1 MSATR
6 LSQPGSVPKPPGANG
21 DVEES
26 GASELHRSPFTPD
39 PSSAQFRAGLL
50 ELTVVLIAAL
60 AVPAGLIA
68 GAYIQPFPWQ
78 TALIITVLAV
88 ATRPLGVPLP
98 GKGFASFVVAAASAA
113 VVALGWAAGA
123 AAAAIAIFIGDIAIR
138 RISVRAATTLAGHL
152 ATASFA
158 AGLLYSLAGGEYGS
172 GALSLGNLWP
182 LILLLVTLAAVANT
196 TFYLQLR
203 LSPSLPWVSPG
214 LTLRWELAT
223 VGLGTALAVGLLA
236 VLFADVAPG
245 ETMGLAALWLLAA
258 VLGRWLVRKA
268 VAGESLLLVQR
279 LTQAIGAR
287 TEFVKAFEDV
297 KALTTSL
304 VPWHHMGIARYVPE
318 KHEFSILVDTQP
330 GIETGTTFSADSG
343 LSRVA
348 LRSGGPVT
356 DQEVDAG
363 ELPSYQE
370 GGSEILVPLKHGERL
385 VGLWSI
391 RHRDRKAYRPDE
403 ARMLGH
409 LAPQLALSISLD
421 SLVRPVLAASDQTA
435 RQTRSITR
443 STRELRERSEDAA
456 HTARGVAVTVR
467 GLADALSQGA
477 AQADR
482 ARAVAEESAAHG
494 DETGESGRQMLD
506 IVRGVREATTSAL
519 DQLDVAAQV
528 VEEGAGEVTR
538 LKEVSETLER
548 FRRTISQLADQ
559 SGLLALNAAI
569 EAARAGQQGRGFGVV
584 AEEIRALADRS
595 GKEAE
600 GVAENVRQ
608 IGETLERTIGLMG
621 QIREEV
627 LSVTDAGRRWSEDL
641 DTILVAAEAV
651 AETGQ
656 AIATTARQAALRS
669 AEMAQVLDRAA
680 SDAKGG
686 AEATETVATMS
697 AEQKRLIDDLDGAAA
712 ELAEMAE
719 DLAVAAA
726 AVREREAG

>member
-1 MSATR
+1 M
-6 LSQPGSVPKPPGANG
+6 
-21 DVEES
+21 
-26 GASELHRSPFTPD
+26 
-39 PSSAQFRAGLL
+39 
-50 ELTVVLIAAL
+50 VVIALIV
-60 AVPAGLIA
+60 VPAGLIA
-68 GAYIQPFPWQ
+68 GAFLQPFPWQ
-78 TALIITVLAV
+78 MALIITVLAV

-123 AAAAIAIFIGDIAIR
+123 AVAAIAIFIGDVAIR
-138 RISVRAATTLAGHL
+138 RISLRRAITLAGHM
-152 ATASFA
+152 ATAAFV
-158 AGLLYSLAGGEYGS
+158 AGLLYSLAGGVYGS
-172 GALSLGNLWP
+172 EALRLGNFWP
-182 LILLLVTLAAVANT
+182 LLFLLVTLAAVANT

-223 VGLGTALAVGLLA
+223 VGLGSALAVGLLA
-236 VLFADVAPG
+236 VLFADVTPG
-245 ETMGLAALWLLAA
+245 ETIGLAMLWLLAA
-258 VLGRWLVRKA
+258 ALARWLVRKA

-279 LTQAIGAR
+279 LTRAIGAR
-287 TEFVKAFEDV
+287 TELVKAFEDV
-297 KALTTSL
+297 KTLTTSL
-304 VPWHHMGIARYVPE
+304 VPWHHMGIARYLPE
-318 KHEFSILVDTQP
+318 SHQFSILEDTEP
-330 GIETGTTFSADSG
+330 DIEAGTTFSANSG
-343 LSRVA
+343 LSGVA
-348 LRSGGPVT
+348 LRRGAPVT
-356 DQEVDAG
+356 DTEVDAD

-370 GGSEILVPLKHGERL
+370 GRSEILIPLKHGERL

-391 RHRDRKAYRPDE
+391 RHRDRRAYRPDE

-421 SLVRPVLAASDQTA
+421 SLVRPVLAASDRTA
-435 RQTRSITR
+435 GQTRSITE

-456 HTARGVAVTVR
+456 HTARGVAGTVR
-467 GLADALSQGA
+467 GLAEALSQGA
-477 AQADR
+477 AQAER

-494 DETGESGRQMLD
+494 DETGESGRQMLE
-506 IVRGVREATTSAL
+506 IVRGVREATSSAL
-519 DQLDVAAQV
+519 NQLDVAAHV
-528 VEEGAGEVTR
+528 VEEGAVEVAR

-584 AEEIRALADRS
+584 AEEIRVLADRS

-608 IGETLERTIGLMG
+608 IRERLERTIGLMG
-621 QIREEV
+621 EIREEV
-627 LSVTDAGRRWSEDL
+627 LSVTEAGQRWSEDL

-656 AIATTARQAALRS
+656 VIATTARQAALRS

-680 SDAKGG
+680 SDAKAG

-719 DLAVAAA
+719 GLATAAV
-726 AVREREAG
+726 AVREQSEASDR